1 MKKLNSILVAAM
13 GMAALAVSCKQE
25 GLEPV
30 APEEGQTIKV
40 EVSLGE
46 TLKGTFT
53 DREGL
58 RWEVGDQLKYAGGV
72 HLTSSPL
79 AAEDITEKGSVASFT
94 FPAEL
99 TSADRNG
106 WFVSTNNH
114 STNEV
119 EVEYTLG
126 LDGGNVYTQDNAGEM
141 NHRRLF
147 LHSGL
152 TTMNIAKGQEKITV
166 KMDICGTILR
176 AMPYTTMYN
185 DETVQSV
192 SLASNSYIVGTVAY
206 DRGADSYKPIAG
218 NDYTGACVDWKKYNN
233 VIVNLGNAFSLSGVV
248 DKERSKGIYIPIAAS
263 YKGFPYKGYKYVVTT
278 EKAQYVFDAMDKTL
292 VAGENVVKNVYLN
305 LDKATRQEHS
315 SGILRY
321 DAQLQDITVSA
332 SESADNYCGYS
343 VAMTKDGEEEEVKRE
358 GTEYYDLYYKN
369 VKFTC
374 TDPVSNEPV
383 DWVSVRYNTDNSHVL
398 ANVSANTGEER
409 KAIVTITYSDVRNY
423 VIEES
428 SKTKTFTITQKSAG
442 SKSSVKAWPSWGENV
457 MEVELPSEGCKSVT
471 SLGGPI
477 FGYAVVTVD
486 GKEPHSKEDYND
498 ADGIFARSNF
508 ICVDETA
515 FTNKNFAAS
524 NIDWL
529 SCDYFRDELGK
540 IQDRLWSITASA
552 NTSGSTRVGYI
563 VYTFD
568 EDPKFEYDYGVI
580 AMKIT
585 QTSSLNATASF
596 VNASSEKVSKDGGV
610 VKTTLSLTIDGTAQA
625 DVAKAIADYGLTL
638 EASSAVESHAI
649 AANGE
654 ITLNVKANATSAERK
669 ITLTLKHNAIVL
681 ATTEFTQEAGEG
693 GAVGHTYSYNIF
705 NDKPD
710 GSKETGFGPGKG
722 FVGNYY
728 RIENVTIDGKTYKP
742 GDDMKNLVNDSEL
755 INALTSHI
763 FSFGE
768 ITESDVR
775 VPATDPL
782 TTDPE
787 LFVEL
792 VPWTDG
798 GAAIYFG
805 IVFKN
810 ENTTGARRT
819 FKVISKDGEGNVTS
833 TIVYFQNH

>member
-1 MKKLNSILVAAM
+1 MKKFNSILVAAM

-58 RWEVGDQLKYAGGV
+58 RWEVGDSLKYAGGAN
-72 HLTSSPL
+72 LTSSPL
-79 AAEDITEKGSVASFT
+79 AAKDITDEGSVASFT

-99 TSADRNG
+99 TSVDRNG

-114 STNEV
+114 PTNND

-126 LDGGNVYTQDNAGEM
+126 VDGGNVYTQDNAGEM

-152 TTMNIAKGQEKITV
+152 KTMNIAKGQEKITV
-166 KMDICGTILR
+166 KMEICGTILR
-176 AMPYTTMYN
+176 AMPYTTKYN

-192 SLASNSYIVGTVAY
+192 SLESNSFIVGTVAY
-206 DRGADSYKPIAG
+206 DRGAGSYKPIAG
-218 NDYTGACVDWKKYNN
+218 NDYTGACVDWKKNKN

-248 DKERSKGIYIPIAAS
+248 DKENSKGIYIPIAAS
-263 YKGFPYKGYKYVVTT
+263 YEGFPYKGYKYVVTT
-278 EKAQYVFDAMDKTL
+278 DKAQYVFDAMDRTL
-292 VAGENVVKNVYLN
+292 DAGENVVKNVYLN
-305 LDKATRQEHS
+305 LDKATRQEHA

-321 DAQLQDITVSA
+321 DAHLENVTVPA

-343 VAMTKDGEEEEVKRE
+343 VAMTKEGEAAEEKRE
-358 GTEYYDLYYKN
+358 GPEYYDLYYKN

-374 TDPVSNEPV
+374 TDPDSKEPV
-383 DWVSVRYNTDNSHVL
+383 DWVSVRYNTDNAHVL
-398 ANVSANTGEER
+398 ANVSANTGAER
-409 KAIVTITYSDVRNY
+409 KALVTITYSDVRNY
-423 VIEES
+423 VVEET
-428 SKTKTFTITQKSAG
+428 SKTATFTITQRAAD
-442 SKSSVKAWPSWGENV
+442 SKSSVKAWGSWGENRIN
-457 MEVELPSEGCKSVT
+457 EVELSSEGCTSVT
-471 SLGGPI
+471 SQNGSV
-477 FGYAVVTVD
+477 FGYVIVMVD
-486 GKEPHSKEDYND
+486 GKELTSGYND
-498 ADGIFARSNF
+498 ADGVFARTNF
-508 ICVDETA
+508 ICVDESA
-515 FTNKNFAAS
+515 FEKKDFAAS

-529 SCDYFRDELGK
+529 SCDYLRNEKGEIL
-540 IQDRLWSITASA
+540 DRLWSITASA

-568 EDPKFEYDYGVI
+568 EDPNYEYNYGVI
-580 AMKIT
+580 AMKFT
-585 QTSSLNATASF
+585 QPSSLNATASF
-596 VNASSEKVSKDGGV
+596 VNASTEKVSKDGGV
-610 VKTTLSLTIDGTAQA
+610 VKTTLSLTIDGKAQA

-638 EASSAVESHAI
+638 EVSSAVESRTI

-654 ITLNVKANATSAERK
+654 VTLNVKANATSAERK
-669 ITLTLKHNAIVL
+669 ITLTLKHNKTVL

-693 GAVGHTYSYNIF
+693 GAVTHTYSYTIF
-705 NDKPD
+705 NNAKD
-710 GSKETGFGPGKG
+710 GSKDTPFGKG
-722 FVGNYY
+722 AGSYGDWY
-728 RIENVTIDGKTYKP
+728 RIENVTIDGKKYNP
-742 GDDMKNLVNDSEL
+742 GDDMKNLVKDTEL
-755 INALTSHI
+755 ISALTSHI

-768 ITESDVR
+768 ITESDVKNPG
-775 VPATDPL
+775 VDPL

-787 LFVEL
+787 SFVEL

-798 GAAIYFG
+798 GAAIYFR

-810 ENTTGARRT
+810 DNNTGARRT
-819 FKVISKDGEGNVTS
+819 FKVITRDGEGKVTS
-833 TIVYFQNH
+833 TIVYSQDA